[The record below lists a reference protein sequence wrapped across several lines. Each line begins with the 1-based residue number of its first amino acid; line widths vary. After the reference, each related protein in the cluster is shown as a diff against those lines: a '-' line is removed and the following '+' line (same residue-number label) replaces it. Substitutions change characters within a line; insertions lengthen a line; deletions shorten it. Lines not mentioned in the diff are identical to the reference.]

1 MAATTVP
8 SQPFSSSSSSSHPN
22 SAYDVFFSFRGEDTR
37 KNFTD
42 HLYVALTQS
51 GINTFRDDND
61 LRRGQDISSE
71 LLQAIQG
78 SKISV
83 IVFSK
88 NYASSRWCLEELVK
102 IMECRRTVRQLVL
115 PIFYDID
122 PSDVRHQTGSFEQ
135 AFVEHE
141 DQYLMDIDKVIKWR
155 KVLKEAANL
164 SGWDLR
170 NTADGYDGLDPN
182 LLYLFIKRSPN
193 YPEY

>member
-1 MAATTVP
+1 M
-8 SQPFSSSSSSSHPN
+8 
-22 SAYDVFFSFRGEDTR
+22 
-37 KNFTD
+37 
-42 HLYVALTQS
+42 
-51 GINTFRDDND
+51 
-61 LRRGQDISSE
+61 
-71 LLQAIQG
+71 
-78 SKISV
+78 
-83 IVFSK
+83 
-88 NYASSRWCLEELVK
+88 K

-182 LLYLFIKRSPN
+182 LLHLFIKRSPN